1 MKLIVLN
8 SGDERIPDILD
19 LSKFEIVHTLRELS
33 DNPDKKAVVFFAIH
47 WEDPAYNVKRTIEL
61 AQQALSVTSA
71 QIHILL
77 SELKMPEITNLLTQ
91 LDRYRI
97 NIHLSGNINFSLK
110 KAKVYCWPDWLS
122 QTARVFR
129 SYTPSA
135 IKDQYTPYSKKP
147 KLFDCLLGH
156 IRDNRDF
163 VYDRFTANELADK
176 SIMTYFGRHPDI
188 TTDLLLEPH
197 MVPVT
202 PIEYSMTKVKYFAET
217 LMISAITPLSIYQKS
232 AYSII
237 TETNAYNHFSF
248 FTEKTAKPILGR
260 RLFIAFN
267 GQYFLKNLRLIGF
280 KTFDGIIDE
289 SYDAEPDDQKRWQMA
304 LEAAIW
310 LSKQDQLEIFEK
322 IKPITEHNFQVI
334 NTDWNQ
340 KLSDIIQS
348 T

>member
-1 MKLIVLN
+1 MKLAVLN

-19 LSKFEIVHTLRELS
+19 LSKFEIVHNLQNLS
-33 DNPDKKAVVFFAIH
+33 DNLDKKAVVFFAVH
-47 WEDPAYNVKRTIEL
+47 WEDAAYNVKRTIEL
-61 AQQALSVTSA
+61 ARQALLVTSA
-71 QIHILL
+71 QIHILF
-77 SELKMPEITNLLTQ
+77 SELKMPEMSDLLTH

-97 NIHLSGNINFSLK
+97 HIHLSGNINFSLK

-122 QTARVFR
+122 QTAKVFR
-129 SYTPSA
+129 HYTPA
-135 IKDQYTPYSKKP
+135 GVKDQYTPYNKKV

-156 IRDNRDF
+156 GRVNRDF
-163 VYDRFTANELADK
+163 VYDGFINNGLSDK
-176 SIMTYFGRHPDI
+176 SIMTYFGRHSNV
-188 TTDLLLEPH
+188 TDDLILEPH
-197 MVPVT
+197 MVPIT
-202 PIEYSMTKVKYFAET
+202 SIEHTMTKVRYFKEI

-232 AYSII
+232 AYSVI

-267 GQYFLKNLRLIGF
+267 GQYFLRNLRLLGF